1 VAGVTTGAGRLAN
14 DAATPSHRSLW
25 RWYLALTVAGA
36 GVFFIPAVGPTVG
49 WGLVYVALCGLSL
62 VAVLL
67 GVRRNRPARPLGWYL
82 LVAGYVV
89 LVVGNGV
96 WYPYVLWTR
105 TTLPYPSITDALF
118 VSSYAIL
125 LVGLVVLL
133 RSRSAG
139 RDRAGLLDAAIIAS
153 GIGML
158 AWVYLIQPQLQASTL
173 SLAGQASTIAYPI
186 VDIVLVGIL
195 ARMAVAPRVRRPA
208 FWLLSLGLLAQLAG
222 DVVYAVTV
230 LNGTLTFESAALP
243 MYALSW
249 ALVGA
254 AALHPSMTTLSD
266 PAGRHVER
274 GERWRL
280 VPLALAALTPSAVG
294 ILESANGKTVN
305 VPVISGISAVLFVLV
320 LVRVAGLMED
330 ITRYH
335 RVEKLRN
342 QFVSLV
348 SHELRTPLTSIRG
361 ALGLIASGRLGSL
374 PDDSQ
379 EMLDIAVRNTQ
390 RLGRLLD
397 DILDLEQMDSG
408 KLTMAKQARHA
419 RGLAEQAATEMRP
432 MAEQAAVRLQVAGP
446 DATVFADP
454 YRAVQALTNLLG
466 NAIKFSPP
474 GATVWATVEPRR
486 SEVLFQVKDQ
496 GRGIPP
502 DKLEAIFGRFEQVDS
517 SNARDKGG
525 SGLGLAICRSIIE
538 QHGGRIWVQS
548 TLGHGSTF
556 SFTLP
561 LLAATGGRTEDRP
574 HARTLKKVAR

>member
-1 VAGVTTGAGRLAN
+1 MTGAGRLGG
-14 DAATPSHRSLW
+14 DGGSPRHQSLW
-25 RWYLALTVAGA
+25 RWYLALAAAGA

-49 WGLVYVALCGLSL
+49 GGLVYVALCGLSL

-67 GVRRNRPARPLGWYL
+67 GVQRNRPARPLGWYL
-82 LVAGYVV
+82 LAAGYVV

-96 WYPYVLWTR
+96 WYPYELWTG
-105 TTLPYPSITDALF
+105 TALAYPSITDGLF
-118 VSSYAIL
+118 LSSYAIL

-133 RSRSAG
+133 HGHSAG
-139 RDRAGLLDAAIIAS
+139 GDRAGLLDAAIIAS
-153 GIGML
+153 GMAML

-173 SLAGQASTIAYPI
+173 PLAGRAATVAYPL

-195 ARMAVAPRVRRPA
+195 ARMAFAPGVRRPA

-222 DVVYAVTV
+222 DVVYAMTV

-243 MYALSW
+243 LYGLSW
-249 ALVGA
+249 AFVGA

-266 PAGRHVER
+266 PARRHDDR

-320 LVRVAGLMED
+320 LARVAGLMED

-335 RVEKLRN
+335 RVEQLRN

-361 ALGLIASGRLGSL
+361 ALGLVASGRLGSL

-397 DILDLEQMDSG
+397 DLLDLERMDSG
-408 KLTMAKQARHA
+408 KLTMAKQARSA
-419 RGLAEQAATEMRP
+419 RGLAEQAATELRP
-432 MAEQAAVRLQVAGP
+432 MAEQAAVRLRVAGP
-446 DATVFADP
+446 DATAFADP
-454 YRAVQALTNLLG
+454 YRVVQALTNLLG

-486 SEVLFQVKDQ
+486 SDVLVQVSDQ
-496 GRGIPP
+496 GRGIPA
-502 DKLEAIFGRFEQVDS
+502 DKLEAIFGRFEQVDA

-538 QHGGRIWVQS
+538 QHGGRIWVKS
-548 TLGHGSTF
+548 TLGQGSTF

-561 LLAATGGRTEDRP
+561 LLAAGDQPADRP
-574 HARTLKKVAR
+574 HATTLKKVAQ